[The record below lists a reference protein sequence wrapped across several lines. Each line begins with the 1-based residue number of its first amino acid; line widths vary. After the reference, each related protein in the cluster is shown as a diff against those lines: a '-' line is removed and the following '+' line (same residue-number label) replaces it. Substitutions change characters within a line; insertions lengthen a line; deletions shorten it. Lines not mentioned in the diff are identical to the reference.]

1 MSKAKETH
9 GLQDF
14 GFEGKEFGIPLVLQG
29 FMIQTHIP
37 DSHLSINGELYKGF
51 LSIPGIGKQGLDL
64 DTNPPTFTKRN
75 QRNHQTPLSSTKPT
89 SMVSGICSPTS
100 QLHRRMLGATCGN
113 HFGRSFAGDG
123 ARTSRGEL
131 DRTGVLASIPLLDH
145 RCREKSSFNS
155 VYSFQVVYVVH
166 QHYDFSKESKS
177 NPTLNQILLYQPPF
191 CNWVSQ
197 FHPSK
202 NGHGHSRFHPATG
215 SHGTLRTHRRST
227 VSSHGTGTLAKGLK

>member
-14 GFEGKEFGIPLVLQG
+14 GCEGKEFGIPLVLQG

-51 LSIPGIGKQGLDL
+51 LSIPGIGFG
-64 DTNPPTFTKRN
+64 
-75 QRNHQTPLSSTKPT
+75 HQPSNLHQTKPT
-89 SMVSGICSPTS
+89 KPPNSTFINETNVPWFPEFALQRPNFIGGCLERPVEIILEGPLPATELE
-100 QLHRRMLGATCGN
+100 LHEASWISL
-113 HFGRSFAGDG
+113 
-123 ARTSRGEL
+123 
-131 DRTGVLASIPLLDH
+131 GVLASIPLLDH

-202 NGHGHSRFHPATG
+202 NAPPQDPMVPSAPIADPRCQAME
-215 SHGTLRTHRRST
+215 LELWRRD
-227 VSSHGTGTLAKGLK
+227 